1 MTLRS
6 ARTLSRFSGLALIAA
21 GTIAA
26 LSTGTFCYWRFGW
39 IRLICPIGFVEAS
52 LGSGTIYWSLIGPF
66 LVVLGLVVLLGRAF
80 CSWLCP
86 SHLVVTHIAL
96 LAKKVSSI
104 GVMKWTV
111 PFHARLASRLSILD
125 YRDGLALLLGSLVG
139 IALFGYPFLSTFCPI
154 GVITRNVIS
163 LFAHFRLGTDLFLL
177 LLPVAAMYLFSWG
190 CIAGCPLGS
199 FQCFPA
205 KMSTILRPV
214 GGAQECVN
222 CKACTEVCPAQLHP
236 GEKYDPGA
244 CTKCFLCVETCP
256 KKAIVIQLPGHSA
269 YVPHDNG

>member
-1 MTLRS
+1 MMLRS

-21 GTIAA
+21 GTMAA

-52 LGSGTIYWSLIGPF
+52 LSSGTIYRSLIGPF
-66 LVVLGLVVLLGRAF
+66 LVVLGLVVLLGRVF

-86 SHLVVTHIAL
+86 SNLVVTHIARL
-96 LAKKVSSI
+96 VKRGSSI
-104 GVMKWTV
+104 GIMKRTV
-111 PFHARLASRLSILD
+111 LFQARLASTLPVLD
-125 YRDGLALLLGSLVG
+125 YRDGLALLVGSLVG

-177 LLPVAAMYLFSWG
+177 LLPVAAVYLFSWG

-199 FQCFPA
+199 LQRFPA
-205 KMSTILRPV
+205 RMSKVLRPV
-214 GGAQECVN
+214 GETQKCVN
-222 CKACTEVCPAQLHP
+222 CKACTEVCPVQLHP
-236 GEKYDPGA
+236 GAKYDPGT

-256 KKAIVIQLPGHSA
+256 KKAIVIQLG
-269 YVPHDNG
+269 VK